1 MSDGPL
7 GSRAGRGSADTAR
20 PSAGEAGILESQLA
34 HLFESM
40 RPIARTNTATLFSA
54 IQRSTR
60 RVVAI
65 KVVPMP
71 PGISPETVAAE
82 VAIHAEVSAHPN
94 VATLL
99 DAGRTPSGMLWL
111 SLEFVPTS
119 LQARLDRHPVDPVEL
134 LRIAREL
141 TAAVVAVHAR
151 SVVHC
156 DLKPSNVL
164 LTSDGGVRLAD
175 FGIAQH
181 AGETPPTLD
190 PARGTLHYLPPE
202 VLEGARPDAA
212 ADIWGIGATIWAAA
226 HGRSPFAD
234 TDRPAAAIANTALVG
249 MPAWDPPSDFV
260 GPEADRLREIAELCT
275 NTDPTQRP
283 TAVELAGLLA
293 RPLRQLVPRVAEVEP
308 RNSRLWAAVALVA
321 ASLIGVAAVTL
332 RDTERQPVSLINTTP
347 EQWCDATA
355 KANRGIASSLDR
367 ATEELVTG
375 GYTAPA
381 MRSALVGLSE
391 GVTEATAYWR
401 RLIAAE
407 PGFRETKEK
416 LSGNQMRDLMV
427 AETVTYL
434 ATGQFIGT
442 GAGVVSAR
450 TLEPLPR
457 DIKATAAAMSSVS
470 EMSRTLCASEGV
482 TWRGAQIQLA
492 DAVRTSLEGP
502 GTPFFADPVAAARA
516 LDADLFAT
524 VLEVQGPYFVRIVNQ
539 HPDWLIAVMDPV
551 HGSPA
556 VLDMLL
562 TTGADEFRQ
571 IALGSPEVARW
582 LRGSRE
588 GADIANQLAN
598 TLPEGDRKE
607 FLERLWEEAGQ

>member
-7 GSRAGRGSADTAR
+7 GSRAGRGGADVTR
-20 PSAGEAGILESQLA
+20 PSAREAGILESQLA

-40 RPIARTNTATLFSA
+40 RPIAHTNTATIFSA

-71 PGISPETVAAE
+71 PGITPETVAAE

-99 DAGRTPSGMLWL
+99 DAGRTPNGMLWL

-134 LRIAREL
+134 LRIALEL

-151 SVVHC
+151 GVVHC

-164 LTSDGGVRLAD
+164 LTSDGGVRLVD
-175 FGIAQH
+175 FGIARH
-181 AGETPPTLD
+181 GGETPPTLD

-212 ADIWGIGATIWAAA
+212 ADIWGIGATVWAAA

-234 TDRPAAAIANTALVG
+234 ADRPAAAIANTALVG

-260 GPEADRLREIAELCT
+260 GPEAERLREVVELCT
-275 NTDPTQRP
+275 NADPTQRP

-293 RPLRQLVPRVAEVEP
+293 RPLRQLSPRVAEVQP
-308 RNSRLWAAVALVA
+308 RTPRLWAAVAVVA
-321 ASLIGVAAVTL
+321 ALLIGVAAVTL
-332 RDTERQPVSLINTTP
+332 RDTDRMPVSLINTSP
-347 EQWCDATA
+347 EQWCSATL
-355 KANRGIASSLDR
+355 KANRGIESSLDR
-367 ATEELVTG
+367 ATDVLVSG
-375 GYTAPA
+375 GYSAPA
-381 MRSALVGLSE
+381 MRAALAGLSE
-391 GVTEATAYWR
+391 GVTRATAQMR

-407 PGFRETKEK
+407 PEFRKAKEN
-416 LSGNQMRDLMV
+416 LSGNRMRDLMV

-450 TLEPLPR
+450 TLEPLPH

-482 TWRGAQIQLA
+482 TWRAAQIQLA

-502 GTPFFADPVAAARA
+502 GTPFFADPVVAARA

-524 VLEVQGPYFVRIVNQ
+524 VVKVESDYFVRIVSQ

-556 VLDMLL
+556 VVDMLL
-562 TTGADEFRQ
+562 TTGAEQFRE
-571 IALGSPEVARW
+571 IARNSPEIARY
-582 LRGSRE
+582 LRGRE
-588 GADIANQLAN
+588 GSDIGNKLAN
-598 TLPEGDRKE
+598 TLPEEDRKE
-607 FLERLWEEAGQ
+607 FLERLFETAGK